1 MSIISAVAPLRPEAL
16 AIGLEDAVAE
26 AFNVFT
32 EVQALARLG
41 VRTEVT
47 VDPGDY
53 VTVGLTLSQETA
65 GLLPGLAK
73 KLAHGQIRYPHGA
86 VEVSG
91 TMYANH
97 VIVRCTVDRA
107 HLSLGDLADLVL
119 VVDPNF
125 AAYDAHTGHLA

>member
-1 MSIISAVAPLRPEAL
+1 MSIISAAAPLRPEAL
-16 AIGLEDAVAE
+16 AIGLEDAVAQ
-26 AFNVFT
+26 AFGVVG

-41 VRTEVT
+41 VRAEVT
-47 VDPGDY
+47 VDPGGY
-53 VTVGLTLSQETA
+53 VTVALTLSRETA

-73 KLAHGQIRYPHGA
+73 KLAHGQIRYPAGA

-97 VIVRCTVDRA
+97 VIVRAAVDRA

-119 VVDPNF
+119 AVDPHF
-125 AAYDAHTGHLA
+125 PAYDLHTGHLA